1 MERPAA
7 LWNHFESQP
16 LGDELPPPYGIGHLV
31 NSQQIQQC
39 RFAVNSVDS
48 QQIQRCK
55 FAVDSMCR
63 PISVISEHMVQ
74 QLRLKRRTQ
83 QVITTLAASSA
94 DPIISTEMVTCE
106 LVVHWNGKRRTIFIE
121 AMIWKDLPDNQD
133 LIISMPDALDTGL
146 IAFALPHEWRR
157 SWLGTACFSNQLP
170 LALRK
175 DKSMAAAAHAEFIMQ
190 PEDEDL
196 IDISER
202 ITLTK
207 SHIISDPS
215 SLAATQRY
223 WLEQFPKLNQPI
235 PREAH
240 PDLPKFDPPFDNSR
254 METYLDKHDS
264 KVPRTSPKLQDRINE
279 VLGKLGDEGI
289 TNDHANPVG
298 VASYIVLIPKPDG
311 SLRICIN
318 FSRVN
323 KILLVHHHP
332 LPACADL
339 LNQLARK
346 SFFAKIDLKNGFYN
360 FDVAESAKWLT
371 STIAPGHAITWNKI
385 PQGLA
390 PVPSWFQWAMQTIF
404 SDLIT
409 AKLCLI
415 YLDDLVIMGDTPEE
429 LHANIR
435 LVLARLDKYD
445 LRIAIQ
451 KCDFECNS
459 SIEFLGHTI
468 KDGKISPGPKSSKIL
483 EGIVCPNDEAADKD
497 KVSKLNTFI
506 GIANWFA
513 KYIPDCQRKLRPL
526 LDARIDGWH
535 WNKEQQTA
543 FEEFKTIFANLQ
555 PLHMPSGGTNKLEI
569 HTDASKDGYFCVLF
583 EDTGIGDACDRLRV
597 IAYTG
602 GVFRGPQ
609 LAWSILQKEMFAVF
623 QAHLKFDHFI
633 RLHEFKLVID
643 NKTMCYCETSADI
656 MVQRWYL
663 RIQHYMSEIIHL
675 PGILNILPDAGSR
688 LLHLQH
694 PNLVDSQFMS
704 ITSAINNLNF
714 QHSETKKSNKPLLE
728 ALLVKNQ
735 LDTLIAQF
743 AGCAADN
750 ACDDSSIRQLNTNSS
765 SSSSSGSRDW
775 ATAPFPRGPDS
786 CSTIAPSTIDLQQ
799 LLDADFPDS
808 ASTQAHASFIGPRS
822 QCSRLSAEHTPP
834 QQALPIAP
842 DKIHLIR
849 QCHGGCAGHHGRD
862 ETIRKLQ
869 VSGHS
874 WPTRFIDVA
883 RYIASCGTC
892 QRHRLRQKKP
902 YAMYKTILTDAPL
915 FGRWHMDFL
924 SISTPC
930 AFTGA
935 TKILC
940 MQEERSRYVML
951 HACVA
956 ETAIECVL
964 AFLHTF
970 AIFGIPESVRS
981 DNAPNLAEAAVKQF
995 CLLTGITHDF
1005 SIPHQAHSNGLIEST
1020 CGDTGR
1026 LLRMLCCDLHAY
1038 GRWSFMLPLVQ
1049 RQLNSLT
1056 RATLGTSAN
1065 QLVFG
1070 NRVNLDRYIIPVAA
1084 QEVSAEVREAV
1095 RQSDTVETFTD
1106 TLFIAQQ
1113 DILSKADQIRAKLL
1127 TDLQRQR
1134 PFNASEAPRTGQLVL
1149 VPWNDTHTRPT
1160 KLSANNMGPYVIVHA
1175 QPGKNSVALVHTITP
1190 TPSHEPATLVS
1201 ATCDLILFDDSLAL
1215 AEYDVPENRFRQ
1227 LAYSDNQTR
1236 PIHCILTYRPL
1247 LIRTADAHNDV
1258 SNFEYEVRFD
1268 DAASLTDTSWLRY
1281 SDISHTFAF
1290 ESFWHFAHRE
1300 LVGHRG
1306 IALPPDTRQ
1315 VHQHRSSAAA
1325 KSRANAARLITASI
1339 RFNHDTLSVPR

>member
-7 LWNHFESQP
+7 LWNHFEAQRN
-16 LGDELPPPYGIGHLV
+16 GDELPPPYGIGHLIKG
-31 NSQQIQQC
+31 QQTIRC
-39 RFAVNSVDS
+39 AFA
-48 QQIQRCK
+48 I
-55 FAVDSMCR
+55 DSMCR
-63 PISVISEHMVQ
+63 PISVIKESTVQ
-74 QLRLKRRTQ
+74 ELNLTRRKQT
-83 QVITTLAASSA
+83 VNTTLAAKSA
-94 DPIISTEMVTCE
+94 TPITSTEMVTCE
-106 LVVHWNGKRRTIFIE
+106 LIVHWNGKRRTTFID
-121 AMIWKDLPDNQD
+121 AMIWEDLPDNQD
-133 LIISMPDALDTGL
+133 LIVSMPDALDTGL

-157 SWLGTACFSNQLP
+157 SWLGTACFTNQLP
-170 LALRK
+170 LALRQ
-175 DKSMAAAAHAEFIMQ
+175 DKSMAAAAHAEFIMK
-190 PEDEDL
+190 PEDEDT

-202 ITLTK
+202 ISLTK
-207 SHIISDPS
+207 SHIISNPS

-223 WLEQFPKLNQPI
+223 WLEQFPKLNNPI
-235 PREAH
+235 PRQAH

-346 SFFAKIDLKNGFYN
+346 KFFSKVDLKNGFYN
-360 FDVAESAKWLT
+360 FDMAESAKWLT

-404 SDLIT
+404 SDLI
-409 AKLCLI
+409 AAGACLI
-415 YLDDLVIMGDTPEE
+415 YLDDLIIMGDTPEE
-429 LHANIR
+429 LKANIR

-445 LRIAIQ
+445 LRISIQ

-483 EGIVCPNDEAADKD
+483 EGIVCPNDETEDKD

-535 WNKEQQTA
+535 WNKEQQQA
-543 FEEFKTIFANLQ
+543 FDEFKSIFANLQ

-583 EDTGIGDACDRLRV
+583 EDTGTGDACDRLRV
-597 IAYTG
+597 IGYAG

-643 NKTMCYCETSADI
+643 NKTMCYCETSADL

-663 RIQHYMSEIIHL
+663 RIQHYLSEIVHL
-675 PGILNILPDAGSR
+675 PGILNIIPDAGSR

-694 PNLVDSQFMS
+694 PNLIDSQFMS
-704 ITSAINNLNF
+704 ITSAINTLHF
-714 QHSETKKSNKPLLE
+714 QNSKPKHSDKPLLE
-728 ALLVKNQ
+728 ALLVKTQ
-735 LDTLIAQF
+735 LDAFVAQF
-743 AGCAADN
+743 AGCSSHN
-750 ACDDSSIRQLNTNSS
+750 ACDDSSIRELNTHSS
-765 SSSSSGSRDW
+765 SSSSNSRDW
-775 ATAPFPRGPDS
+775 ATAPFPRGPAS

-799 LLDADFPDS
+799 LLDDEFPDS
-808 ASTQAHASFIGPRS
+808 ASTQAHANFSGPRS
-822 QCSRLSAEHTPP
+822 QCSRLSAEHSPP

-869 VSGHS
+869 SAGHT

-883 RYIASCGTC
+883 RFIASCSTC
-892 QRHRLRQKKP
+892 QRHRLKQRQP

-924 SISTPC
+924 TINTPC
-930 AFTGA
+930 DFTGA
-935 TKILC
+935 TKVLC
-940 MQEERSRYVML
+940 LQEERSRYVML
-951 HACVA
+951 HACIS
-956 ETAIECVL
+956 ETAIEVVL

-970 AIFGIPESVRS
+970 AIFGIPESIRS
-981 DNAPNLAEAAVKQF
+981 DKAQNLCEASVKQF
-995 CLLTGITHDF
+995 MHLTGITHDF
-1005 SIPHQAHSNGLIEST
+1005 SIPHQAHTNGLIEST
-1020 CGDTGR
+1020 CGDTIR

-1056 RATLGTSAN
+1056 RATIGTSAN
-1065 QLVFG
+1065 HLIFG
-1070 NRVNLDRYIIPVAA
+1070 NRVNLDRYIIPAA
-1084 QEVSAEVREAV
+1084 AHEVLPETREAV
-1095 RQSDTVETFTD
+1095 RQSDTVQTFSD

-1113 DILSKADQIRAKLL
+1113 DILFKADQIRSKQLNDL
-1127 TDLQRQR
+1127 TRQR
-1134 PFNASEAPRTGQLVL
+1134 PFNSLETPRNGQLVL
-1149 VPWNDTHTRPT
+1149 VPWNDTHTRPA
-1160 KLSANNMGPYVIVHA
+1160 KLSANAMGPYVIVHA
-1175 QPGKNSVALVHTITP
+1175 QPGKNSVALVHTIIP
-1190 TPSHEPATLVS
+1190 TPPHEPATLVS
-1201 ATCDLILFDDSLAL
+1201 ATSDLIIFDDSLAL

-1227 LAYSDNQTR
+1227 LAYTDNQTR
-1236 PIHCILTYRPL
+1236 IVHCILTYRPL
-1247 LIRTADAHNDV
+1247 QIMTTAIHNDV

-1268 DAASLTDTSWLRY
+1268 DATSLTDTAWLRY
-1281 SDISHTFAF
+1281 PDISHTFAF
-1290 ESFWHFAHRE
+1290 ESFWHFAHRQ

-1306 IALPPDTRQ
+1306 IALPPETRQ

-1325 KSRANAARLITASI
+1325 KSRVDAARLLTASMH
-1339 RFNHDTLSVPR
+1339 FDHNTLSLRR